1 MTVFAAAS
9 LTEVF
14 QAMAPKMTYNFAG
27 SDQLAFQIQQ
37 GAPADV
43 FASAN
48 IRYPDQLFT
57 QGLVTKPAIFT
68 YNNVVVITPKSNP
81 AGITSIQDITKPGV
95 KLVMADPAVPV
106 GSYARTVFRN
116 LGISTAA
123 LANVV
128 SNENDVKAVVA
139 KVALGEADAGIVYQ
153 TDVGPG
159 EEQGQR
165 HPGAAG
171 GAARGG
177 LRDRRGR
184 EHRQGRRGGPLR
196 DLRPLQAG
204 RRPGSRSSASSSLR
218 REARV
223 RGGHGALHRGRP
235 GLPAAPPAGHLPA
248 RAPGHAH
255 RSAGQR
261 RGRGRPAGH
270 AEDQRDR
277 QRASSW

>member
-1 MTVFAAAS
+1 MREGIRDRARRPWLVGLTVALALAVAAPVGMAAASGASGTQVAAAAKKKAAKKTPTLKPYTGPPVTVFAAAS

-48 IRYPDQLFT
+48 VRYPDQLFT
-57 QGLVTKPAIFT
+57 QGLVTRPAVFT
-68 YNNVVVITPKSNP
+68 YNNVVLITPKSNP

-95 KLVMADPAVPV
+95 KLVLADPAVPV

-116 LGISTAA
+116 LGISAGA

-153 TDVGPG
+153 TDVAPVKSKVNVIQVPPAAQPVAAYEIAVVGNTG
-159 EEQGQR
+159 KADAAGRFVTYVLSKQGQ
-165 HPGAAG
+165 AW
-171 GAARGG
+171 
-177 LRDRRGR
+177 LRKFGFIVS
-184 EHRQGRRGGPLR
+184 PT
-196 DLRPLQAG
+196 
-204 RRPGSRSSASSSLR
+204 
-218 REARV
+218 
-223 RGGHGALHRGRP
+223 
-235 GLPAAPPAGHLPA
+235 
-248 RAPGHAH
+248 
-255 RSAGQR
+255 
-261 RGRGRPAGH
+261 
-270 AEDQRDR
+270 
-277 QRASSW
+277 